1 MGITYHVSGESITK
15 INDFFTEMYAF
26 KHWFFKLK
34 TYAILLENTEKFLE
48 TFGDKELNKE
58 TIGAY
63 TLALKSEI
71 VFTFYHM
78 AESLFSL
85 MYCAK
90 NSEVPWLSMKELR
103 FTDLCDYVRDE
114 ITTGKISDDDLMF
127 LFYYG
132 FLGEDAKKEDIVK
145 SIKFIKEFLKR
156 TGNYFLDNEIYSE
169 YKHGLRVMST
179 NSSFQI
185 TPEQVPTPEPVLTRS
200 GTTHVFLTTNI
211 LKKEGK
217 DEIHQI
223 QQKTVSF
230 DWKLYLRLCIQIF
243 RLMDNLFSIRR
254 QNKKSKP
261 GDKIIVEV
269 FTMISIAELFKEDS
283 ANKFSLTIR
292 YP

>member
-1 MGITYHVSGESITK
+1 MSITYQVSDVSINK

-26 KHWFFKLK
+26 KHWFFKFK
-34 TYAILLENTEKFLE
+34 TYAILLEDTEKFLDI
-48 TFGDKELNKE
+48 FGDKELKKDE
-58 TIGAY
+58 ASAY

-90 NSEVPWLSMKELR
+90 NSEVPWISMKELR

-132 FLGEDAKKEDIVK
+132 LVGEDAKKDNIIK
-145 SIKFIKEFLKR
+145 SIKNIRAFLKR
-156 TGNYFLDNEIYSE
+156 MSTYFLDNEIYVE

-179 NSSFQI
+179 NSSIQI
-185 TPEQVPTPEPVLTRS
+185 TPEQVPNPEPLLTRS
-200 GTTHVFLTTNI
+200 GTTHVFLTTKI

-217 DEIHQI
+217 EEILQI

-230 DWKLYLRLCIQIF
+230 DYELYLRLCVQIF
-243 RLMDNLFSIRR
+243 RLIDNLFSTRR
-254 QNKKSKP
+254 QIKKIKP
-261 GDKIIVEV
+261 GDTISVQV
-269 FTMISIAELFKEDS
+269 FDTLDTASLFKENS
-283 ANKFSLTIR
+283 ASKFSLTIT